1 MRRFTALFGA
11 ALMVA
16 VACGAPTPPSSGGS
30 PVASEQPV
38 PGGRIVE
45 GSTGDPQTMQ
55 PVIST
60 DTTSSG
66 AWSWLYFG
74 LTRVDRDTGETEGN
88 LAGDAPKLPADGRSG
103 PCTQR
108 GNLPR

>member
-45 GSTGDPQTMQ
+45 GSTGDPKTMQ

-66 AWSWLYFG
+66 VWSWLYFG
-74 LTRVDRDTGETEGN
+74 LTRVNRDTGETEGN
-88 LAGDAPKLPADGRSG
+88 LAVDAPKLSADGLTVTYTLRD
-103 PCTQR
+103 
-108 GNLPR
+108 NLV